1 VVMALFNLAVLWRL
15 VTGTLSDDELVQVVE
30 SEDHVVLPPPVHGA
44 RP

>member
-1 VVMALFNLAVLWRL
+1 VLWRL

-30 SEDHVVLPPPVHGA
+30 SEDHVGMAPPAREA